1 MTTAKPVKAKRKLSE
16 LTFEHENAHVALVSK
31 EQGHGANGHHYAL
44 VMKAKGFSQEAIQ
57 KMQSVQVTLELPEF
71 LRKFFDLYHTD
82 AEVLARFMGYVPEEN
97 EDDDDVYGTEAYYA
111 ERLGAFT
118 IMKSLHESGDVLKAL
133 ALLDE
138 NEYLSLLTAQ
148 VEVEKALAKIDAEKE
163 SDTAALVV
171 ESDNSTNA
179 SVEKSVEP
187 SGSKV
192 TKSKKENMTLKTKQ
206 GEEPTVEMV
215 EKSALDSIQKAL
227 NDKDVEL
234 QKALADVAAFKEAQQ
249 EQIIKSKTAQI
260 TAVVTDANLQAVI
273 VKAAL
278 ALELEDDFTAF
289 VGALSSMQK
298 TLKDTKDFVEKST
311 LFEEVGASTST
322 DALQESPV
330 ARILKSRLTNAK

>member
-1 MTTAKPVKAKRKLSE
+1 MTRVAKRALKDISFDTE
-16 LTFEHENAHVALVSK
+16 GAHIALTSK
-31 EQGHGANGHHYAL
+31 SQGYSANGHPYAL
-44 VMKAKGFSQEAIQ
+44 VMKSSGFSQEAIQ
-57 KMQSVQVTLELPEF
+57 KMQQIQVTMDLPDF
-71 LRKFFDLYHTD
+71 LRKFFNLYYDD
-82 AEVLARFMGYVPEEN
+82 AEVLARLMGYVPEEV
-97 EDDDDVYGTEAYYA
+97 EDDDIYGSEAYYA
-111 ERLGAFT
+111 ERLESFT
-118 IMKSLHESGDVLKAL
+118 IMKSLNEAEDKLKAL
-133 ALLDE
+133 SLLNETEYLALLND
-138 NEYLSLLTAQ
+138 Q
-148 VEVEKALAKIDAEKE
+148 VKVEKAFAALDANK
-163 SDTAALVV
+163 SDTAATVV

-206 GEEPTVEMV
+206 GDEPTVEMV
-215 EKSALDSIQKAL
+215 EKSTLDSIQKAL

>member
-44 VMKAKGFSQEAIQ
+44 VMKSSGFSQEAVQ
-57 KMQSVQVTLELPEF
+57 KMQQIQVTMDLPDF
-71 LRKFFDLYHTD
+71 LQKFFSLYYDD
-82 AEVLARFMGYVPEEN
+82 AEVLARLMGYVPEEV
-97 EDDDDVYGTEAYYA
+97 EDDDIYGSEAYYA
-111 ERLGAFT
+111 ERLESFT
-118 IMKSLHESGDVLKAL
+118 IMKSLNEAEDKLKAL
-133 ALLDE
+133 SLLNETEYLALLND
-138 NEYLSLLTAQ
+138 Q
-148 VEVEKALAKIDAEKE
+148 VKVEKAFAALDANK
-163 SDTAALVV
+163 SDTAATVV

-206 GEEPTVEMV
+206 GDEPTVEMV

>member
-44 VMKAKGFSQEAIQ
+44 VMKSSGFSQEAVQ
-57 KMQSVQVTLELPEF
+57 KMQQIQVTMDLPEF
-71 LRKFFDLYHTD
+71 LRKFFSLYYDD
-82 AEVLARFMGYVPEEN
+82 AEVLARLMGYVPEEV
-97 EDDDDVYGTEAYYA
+97 EDDNIYGSEAYYA
-111 ERLGAFT
+111 ERLESFT
-118 IMKSLHESGDVLKAL
+118 IMKSLNEAEDKLKAL
-133 ALLDE
+133 SLLNETEYLALLND
-138 NEYLSLLTAQ
+138 Q
-148 VEVEKALAKIDAEKE
+148 VKVEKAFAALDANK
-163 SDTAALVV
+163 SDTAATVV

-206 GEEPTVEMV
+206 GDEPTVEMV

>member
-57 KMQSVQVTLELPEF
+57 KMQTVQVTLELPEF
-71 LRKFFDLYHTD
+71 LRKFFDLYYTD
-82 AEVLARFMGYVPEEN
+82 AEVLARFMGYVPEEV
-97 EDDDDVYGTEAYYA
+97 EDDDHYDYEAYYA
-111 ERLGAFT
+111 ERLESFT
-118 IMKSLHESGDVLKAL
+118 IMKSLNEAEDKLKAL
-133 ALLDE
+133 SLLNETEYLALLND
-138 NEYLSLLTAQ
+138 Q
-148 VEVEKALAKIDAEKE
+148 VKVEKAFAALDANK

-206 GEEPTVEMV
+206 GDEPTVEMV

>member
-1 MTTAKPVKAKRKLSE
+1 MTTQKTPKKATHRLSNIDF
-16 LTFEHENAHVALVSK
+16 TKDSAHIALVSK

-44 VMKAKGFSQEAIQ
+44 VMKSSGFSQEAIQ
-57 KMQSVQVTLELPEF
+57 KMQQIQVTMDLPDF
-71 LRKFFDLYHTD
+71 LRKFFNLYYDD
-82 AEVLARFMGYVPEEN
+82 AEVLARLMGYVPEEV
-97 EDDDDVYGTEAYYA
+97 EDDDIYGSEAYYA
-111 ERLGAFT
+111 ERLESFT
-118 IMKSLHESGDVLKAL
+118 IMKSLNEAEDKLKAL
-133 ALLDE
+133 SLLNETEYLALLND
-138 NEYLSLLTAQ
+138 Q
-148 VEVEKALAKIDAEKE
+148 VKVEKAFAALDANK

-206 GEEPTVEMV
+206 GDEPTVEMV

>member
-1 MTTAKPVKAKRKLSE
+1 MTKKTTKAQSQ
-16 LTFEHENAHVALVSK
+16 LTNIDFTHDGAHIALVSK

-44 VMKAKGFSQEAIQ
+44 VMKSNGFSQEAIQ

-71 LRKFFDLYHTD
+71 LRKFFDLYYTD

-97 EDDDDVYGTEAYYA
+97 EDDDGYGTEAYYA

-179 SVEKSVEP
+179 SVEKSVGA

-206 GEEPTVEMV
+206 GDEPTVEMV
-215 EKSALDSIQKAL
+215 EKSTLDSIQKAL

>member
-44 VMKAKGFSQEAIQ
+44 VMKSSGFSQEAVQ
-57 KMQSVQVTLELPEF
+57 KMQQIQVTMDLPDF
-71 LRKFFDLYHTD
+71 LRKFFSLYYD
-82 AEVLARFMGYVPEEN
+82 ESEVLARMMGYVPEEV
-97 EDDDDVYGTEAYYA
+97 EDDDNYGSEAYYA
-111 ERLGAFT
+111 KRLESFT
-118 IMKSLHESGDVLKAL
+118 IMKSLNEAEDKLKAL
-133 ALLDE
+133 SLLNETEYLALLND
-138 NEYLSLLTAQ
+138 Q
-148 VEVEKALAKIDAEKE
+148 VKVEKAFAALDANK
-163 SDTAALVV
+163 SDTAATVV

-206 GEEPTVEMV
+206 GDEPTVEMV

>member
-1 MTTAKPVKAKRKLSE
+1 MTRVAKRALKDISFDTE
-16 LTFEHENAHVALVSK
+16 GAHIALTSK
-31 EQGHGANGHHYAL
+31 SQGYSANGHPYAL
-44 VMKAKGFSQEAIQ
+44 VMKSSGFSQEAVQ
-57 KMQSVQVTLELPEF
+57 KMQQIQVTMDLPDF
-71 LRKFFDLYHTD
+71 LRKFFSLYYDD
-82 AEVLARFMGYVPEEN
+82 AEVLARLMGYVPEEV
-97 EDDDDVYGTEAYYA
+97 EDDDIYGSEAYYA
-111 ERLGAFT
+111 ERLESFT
-118 IMKSLHESGDVLKAL
+118 IMKSLNEAEDKLKAL
-133 ALLDE
+133 SLLNETEYLALLND
-138 NEYLSLLTAQ
+138 Q
-148 VEVEKALAKIDAEKE
+148 VKVEKAFAALDANK
-163 SDTAALVV
+163 SDTAATVV

-206 GEEPTVEMV
+206 GDEPTVEMV

>member
-1 MTTAKPVKAKRKLSE
+1 MTKKTTKAQSQ
-16 LTFEHENAHVALVSK
+16 LTNIDFTHDGAHIALVSK

-44 VMKAKGFSQEAIQ
+44 VMKSKNFSKETIQ
-57 KMQSVQVTLELPEF
+57 KMQTVQVTLDLPEF
-71 LRKFFDLYHTD
+71 LRRFFDIYYTD
-82 AEVLARFMGYVPEEN
+82 SEVLARLMGYVPPESDN
-97 EDDDDVYGTEAYYA
+97 TEDDSEAYYT
-111 ERLGAFT
+111 ERLSAFT
-118 IMKSLHESGDVLKAL
+118 VMKSLHESGDVLKAL
-133 ALLDE
+133 AMLDE
-138 NEYLSLLTAQ
+138 SEYLALLENQ
-148 VEVEKALAKIDAEKE
+148 VEIEKAFAELDAKE

-206 GEEPTVEMV
+206 GDEPTVEMV

>member
-44 VMKAKGFSQEAIQ
+44 VMKSSGFSQESVQ
-57 KMQSVQVTLELPEF
+57 KMQQIQVTMDLPDF
-71 LRKFFDLYHTD
+71 LRKFFSLYYDD
-82 AEVLARFMGYVPEEN
+82 AEVLARLMGYVPEEV
-97 EDDDDVYGTEAYYA
+97 EDDDSYGSEAYYA
-111 ERLGAFT
+111 ERLESFT
-118 IMKSLHESGDVLKAL
+118 IMKSLNEAEDKLKAL
-133 ALLDE
+133 SLLNETEYLALLND
-138 NEYLSLLTAQ
+138 Q
-148 VEVEKALAKIDAEKE
+148 VKVEKAFAALDANK
-163 SDTAALVV
+163 SDTAATVV

-206 GEEPTVEMV
+206 GAEPTVEMV

>member
-16 LTFEHENAHVALVSK
+16 ITFEHENAHVALVSK

-57 KMQSVQVTLELPEF
+57 KMQTVQVTLELPEF
-71 LRKFFDLYHTD
+71 LRKFFDLYYTD
-82 AEVLARFMGYVPEEN
+82 AEVLARFMGYVPDEN
-97 EDDDDVYGTEAYYA
+97 EDDIYGTEAYYA

-148 VEVEKALAKIDAEKE
+148 VEVEKALAKIDAKKE

-206 GEEPTVEMV
+206 GDEPTVEMV
-215 EKSALDSIQKAL
+215 EKSTLDSIQKAL

>member
-1 MTTAKPVKAKRKLSE
+1 MTIKKATRVLKDIS
-16 LTFEHENAHVALVSK
+16 FEHDGAHVALVSK
-31 EQGHGANGHHYAL
+31 EQGGPANGHDYAL
-44 VMKAKGFSQEAIQ
+44 VMKSNGFSQEAIQ

-71 LRKFFDLYHTD
+71 LRRFFDMYYTD
-82 AEVLARFMGYVPEEN
+82 SEVLARLMGYVPEEV
-97 EDDDDVYGTEAYYA
+97 EDDDIYGSEAYYA
-111 ERLGAFT
+111 ERLESFT
-118 IMKSLHESGDVLKAL
+118 IMKSLNEAEDKLKAL
-133 ALLDE
+133 SLLNETEYLALLND
-138 NEYLSLLTAQ
+138 Q
-148 VEVEKALAKIDAEKE
+148 VKVEKAFAALDANK
-163 SDTAALVV
+163 SDTAATVV

-206 GEEPTVEMV
+206 GDEPTVEMV

>member
-44 VMKAKGFSQEAIQ
+44 VMKSSGFSQEAVQ
-57 KMQSVQVTLELPEF
+57 KMQQIQVTMDLPDF
-71 LRKFFDLYHTD
+71 LQKFFSLYYDD
-82 AEVLARFMGYVPEEN
+82 AEVLARLMGYVPEEV
-97 EDDDDVYGTEAYYA
+97 EDDDIYGSEAYYA
-111 ERLGAFT
+111 ERLESFT
-118 IMKSLHESGDVLKAL
+118 IMKSLNEAEDKLKAL
-133 ALLDE
+133 SLLNETEYLALLND
-138 NEYLSLLTAQ
+138 Q
-148 VEVEKALAKIDAEKE
+148 VKVEKAFAALDANK
-163 SDTAALVV
+163 SNTAATVV

-179 SVEKSVEP
+179 SVEKYVEP
-187 SGSKV
+187 FGSKV

-206 GEEPTVEMV
+206 GDEPTVEMV

>member
-44 VMKAKGFSQEAIQ
+44 VMKSSGFSQEAVQ
-57 KMQSVQVTLELPEF
+57 KMQQIQVTMDLPDF
-71 LRKFFDLYHTD
+71 LRKFFSLYYDD
-82 AEVLARFMGYVPEEN
+82 AEVLARLMGYVPEEV
-97 EDDDDVYGTEAYYA
+97 EDDDIYGSEAYYA
-111 ERLGAFT
+111 ERLESFT
-118 IMKSLHESGDVLKAL
+118 IMKSLNEAEDKLKAL
-133 ALLDE
+133 SLLNETEYLALLND
-138 NEYLSLLTAQ
+138 Q
-148 VEVEKALAKIDAEKE
+148 VKVEKAFAALDANK
-163 SDTAALVV
+163 SDTAATVV

-206 GEEPTVEMV
+206 GDEPTVEMV

>member
-1 MTTAKPVKAKRKLSE
+1 MPAKKTPVKAKHQLSNIDF
-16 LTFEHENAHVALVSK
+16 TQDSAHIALVSK

-44 VMKAKGFSQEAIQ
+44 VMKSSKFSTEAIQ
-57 KMQSVQVTLELPEF
+57 KMQSIQVTLELPEF
-71 LRKFFDLYHTD
+71 LRRFFDMYYTES
-82 AEVLARFMGYVPEEN
+82 EVLARLMGYVPAES
-97 EDDDDVYGTEAYYA
+97 DDVEYDSESYYT
-111 ERLGAFT
+111 ERLSAFT
-118 IMKSLHESGDVLKAL
+118 VMKSLHESGDVLKAL
-133 ALLDE
+133 AMLDE
-138 NEYLSLLTAQ
+138 NEYLALLENQA
-148 VEVEKALAKIDAEKE
+148 EVEKAFAELDAKK
-163 SDTAALVV
+163 SDTTAPVV
-171 ESDNSTNA
+171 ESENSTNA
-179 SVEKSVEP
+179 SVEKSVGA

-206 GEEPTVEMV
+206 GDEPTVEMV
-215 EKSALDSIQKAL
+215 EKSTLDSIQKAL

-249 EQIIKSKTAQI
+249 EQIIKSKTAQV

-330 ARILKSRLTNAK
+330 ARILKAKLTKAK

>member
-44 VMKAKGFSQEAIQ
+44 VMKSSGFSQESVQ
-57 KMQSVQVTLELPEF
+57 KMQQIQVTMDLPDF
-71 LRKFFDLYHTD
+71 LQKFFSLYYDD
-82 AEVLARFMGYVPEEN
+82 AEVLARLMGYVPEEV
-97 EDDDDVYGTEAYYA
+97 EDDDIYGSEAYYA
-111 ERLGAFT
+111 ERLESFT
-118 IMKSLHESGDVLKAL
+118 IMKSLNEAEDKLKAL
-133 ALLDE
+133 SLLNETEYLALLND
-138 NEYLSLLTAQ
+138 Q
-148 VEVEKALAKIDAEKE
+148 VKVEKAFAALDANK

-171 ESDNSTNA
+171 GSDNSTNA

-206 GEEPTVEMV
+206 GDEPTVEMV
-215 EKSALDSIQKAL
+215 EKSTLDSIQKAL

>member
-16 LTFEHENAHVALVSK
+16 LTFEHENEHVALVSK

-44 VMKAKGFSQEAIQ
+44 VMKSNGFSQEAVQ
-57 KMQSVQVTLELPEF
+57 KMQTVQVTLELPEF
-71 LRKFFDLYHTD
+71 LRKFFDLYYTD

-97 EDDDDVYGTEAYYA
+97 EDDDVYGTEAYYA

-171 ESDNSTNA
+171 GSDNSTNA
-179 SVEKSVEP
+179 SVEKSVGA

-206 GEEPTVEMV
+206 GDEPTVEMV